1 MRTFREKHR
10 STLKLLTTANDRRA
24 VRTYI
29 EFYHRKLSTRR
40 VQWSVSVRADDT
52 DGRNRQSACK
62 LGLGLA
68 RNCERAAVIGAC
80 RSANENNYRKILAY
94 RSVSY
99 ASSFNRLLL
108 SLFSS
113 ELY

>member
-10 STLKLLTTANDRRA
+10 STLKLLTTANDRRT

-52 DGRNRQSACK
+52 EG
-62 LGLGLA
+62 
-68 RNCERAAVIGAC
+68 IGS
-80 RSANENNYRKILAY
+80 RHAN
-94 RSVSY
+94 
-99 ASSFNRLLL
+99 
-108 SLFSS
+108 
-113 ELY
+113 